1 MWRPFPNVYAFV
13 QDHYWNV
20 GFLRYYTVE
29 QIPNFILA
37 SPVLV
42 SSLYALY
49 QYVKTLRIKAMAAE
63 GVTKGGVYGT
73 RARPHVV
80 VWGLM
85 ALIALLVM
93 HVQVATRFLSVCP
106 ALYWNVVSEGK
117 RRRGGGV
124 TDEVQ
129 RAICVYAVTFSLLG
143 TLMFPTFYPWT

>member
-20 GFLRYYTVE
+20 GFLRYYTPE

-37 SPVLV
+37 SPVLGT
-42 SSLYALY
+42 SLYALY
-49 QYVKTLRIKAMAAE
+49 HYVKTLRIKAMAAE

-80 VWGLM
+80 VWGSM

-106 ALYWNVVSEGK
+106 ALYWAVVSEGK
-117 RRRGGGV
+117 SRGA
-124 TDEVQ
+124 DVQ
-129 RAICVYAVTFSLLG
+129 RWTCVYAVTFSLLG
-143 TLMFPTFYPWT
+143 ALMFPTFYPWT